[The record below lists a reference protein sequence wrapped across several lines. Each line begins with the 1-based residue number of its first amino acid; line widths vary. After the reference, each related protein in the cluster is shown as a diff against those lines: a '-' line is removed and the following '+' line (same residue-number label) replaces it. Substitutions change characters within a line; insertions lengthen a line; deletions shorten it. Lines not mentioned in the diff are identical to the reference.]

1 MGFFLFDAVS
11 RTLRSRRRK
20 ERLQVASLWP
30 TTSAKLLPS
39 KLVMK
44 DDLAEGTAIQ
54 DTAGR
59 MPPTTSASPKVTL
72 AAMFAAL
79 RAPTPKA
86 GESSANWQKIW
97 PIVVRYNPAN
107 PDEGCVLAEDNAGT
121 LPFTVWPG

>member
-11 RTLRSRRRK
+11 RTLRSRRRRQ
-20 ERLQVASLWP
+20 RLQAASLWP
-30 TTSAKLLPS
+30 TTTAKLLPS

-54 DTAGR
+54 DTQVECPYFFSIAEGYFGGHVRSVACSDSEGR
-59 MPPTTSASPKVTL
+59 RIQREL
-72 AAMFAAL
+72 AEDM
-79 RAPTPKA
+79 
-86 GESSANWQKIW
+86 